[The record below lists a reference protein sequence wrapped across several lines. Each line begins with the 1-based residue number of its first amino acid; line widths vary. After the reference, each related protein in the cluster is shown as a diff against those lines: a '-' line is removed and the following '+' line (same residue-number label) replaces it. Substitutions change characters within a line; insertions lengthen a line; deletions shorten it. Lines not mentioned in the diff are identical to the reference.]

1 MMQPSLYTL
10 ENLSIESIDGFLPT
24 GLMAMFVDY
33 EPMVAKNENGASY
46 KVGLRLE
53 IKDRPDEPASIPY
66 RIKCEGWC
74 AFVSEGYTAENDA
87 WVLTE
92 GLRIL
97 YGLMSGSIG
106 TITGQFK
113 NGSYVPP
120 VFDMSEKSKKLLEC
134 LQEAE
139 D

>member
-1 MMQPSLYTL
+1 MQPSLYTL
-10 ENLSIESIDGFLPT
+10 ENLSIESVDGFSPT
-24 GLMAMFVDY
+24 GLMAMFIDY
-33 EPMVAKNENGASY
+33 EPMVAKNENGVSY

-53 IKDRPDEPASIPY
+53 IKDRPDEPTSIPY

-74 AFVSEGYTAENDA
+74 AFVSEGYSAENDR

-106 TITGQFK
+106 TITGQFT
-113 NGSYVPP
+113 NSSYVPP
-120 VFDMSEKSKKLLEC
+120 VFDMSEKSEKLLER
-134 LQEAE
+134 LSNTKG
-139 D
+139 

>member
-10 ENLSIESIDGFLPT
+10 ENLSIENVDEFSPT
-24 GLMAMFVDY
+24 GLMSMFVDY
-33 EPMVAKNENGASY
+33 EPMIEKNENGVSY
-46 KVGLRLE
+46 RVGLHLE
-53 IKDRPDEPASIPY
+53 IKDRPDEPTSVPY
-66 RIKCEGWC
+66 RIECEGWC
-74 AFVSEGYTAENDA
+74 AFVSEGYSAENDR

-106 TITGQFK
+106 TITGQFA

-120 VFDMSEKSKKLLEC
+120 VFDMSEKSERLLER
-134 LQEAE
+134 LSKTEN
-139 D
+139 